1 MDLPD
6 ALARRAKMAA
16 VRRGIS
22 LKNLMTE
29 ALERDLDAAS
39 SKPTGHQLQ
48 FPLVRSR
55 KPGALRLTPD
65 EIHGILV
72 REEAAAHEAAQRR

>member
-16 VRRGIS
+16 VQRGIS

-39 SKPTGHQLQ
+39 SKPSVHPLR

-55 KPGALRLTPD
+55 KPGALNLTPD

-72 REEAAAHEAAQRR
+72 HKDYLVV